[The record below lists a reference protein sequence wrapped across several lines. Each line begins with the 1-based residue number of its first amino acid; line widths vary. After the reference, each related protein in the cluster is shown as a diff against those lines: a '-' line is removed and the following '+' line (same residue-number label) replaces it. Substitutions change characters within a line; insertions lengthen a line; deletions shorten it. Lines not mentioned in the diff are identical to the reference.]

1 MVDDEKKPEKIE
13 ALSQYL
19 QDQFPDLEVRHHHNY
34 DHMAEVFTIIKG
46 PSKSF
51 LRLVVSEDYIDDHTE
66 TELIE
71 AMNNHDIGGKLV
83 GSAEK
88 NLFVG
93 NDGLAIVDRG

>member
-1 MVDDEKKPEKIE
+1 MT
-13 ALSQYL
+13 
-19 QDQFPDLEVRHHHNY
+19 
-34 DHMAEVFTIIKG
+34 EVFTVIKG
-46 PSKSF
+46 PSTNF

-71 AMNNHDIGGKLV
+71 AMSNHDIGGKLE

-93 NDGLAIVDRG
+93 NDGLAILDRG